1 MKCEEDLALTRRF
14 CVNSI
19 KHHESASHAAKH
31 EFFNTI
37 GPEQTYQTSHSFC
50 DKTQPKK

>member
-37 GPEQTYQTSHSFC
+37 GQEQTCRLERVTRLS
-50 DKTQPKK
+50 KR